1 VNAIAGQPRVDV
13 CRTSGRGG
21 FTLIEILITT
31 VLTATLLAV
40 LWGLFGVYSG
50 LFEKGQAQVSQA
62 QSARAI
68 LQQLAEDLHAAIE
81 DGPGDRPSDDWAVLS
96 GDVAFVR
103 RFGLLGTRDTLQIDV
118 LAVVPAEDGLRLDAD
133 VTTAGQ
139 GALQVPELR
148 TIYYTFVAEDAGV
161 DSADLALP
169 PEAGPTGSNQEASNQ
184 PGLTRLE
191 LDFETPYGN
200 DNAASFDGEP
210 TSDTAFSAEDDSVL
224 RMPEVVRL
232 EFRYFDGSGW
242 SDTWDSLQRGS
253 LPVAVEVTLQV
264 KPFEEPDAVV
274 DVAPQPEQ
282 TELDAE
288 GLDAVDATT
297 SQSDTAHLPVH
308 RLVIDLPGSR
318 QYAPSQPWQPVA
330 SEPSPRLPTP
340 LVAPRLSVGRRPDRP
355 DASTAIPAD
364 QWIREEP

>member
-1 VNAIAGQPRVDV
+1 MNAIAGQPRAHVHFA
-13 CRTSGRGG
+13 RRRSG

-31 VLTATLLAV
+31 VLSASLLAV
-40 LWGLFGVYSG
+40 LWGLFGVYAG

-68 LQQLAEDLHAAIE
+68 LQQLSEDLHAAIE
-81 DGPGDRPSDDWAVLS
+81 DGPGDRPSDEWAMLS
-96 GDVAFVR
+96 GDVASVR
-103 RFGLLGTRDTLQIDV
+103 RFGLLGTRSTMQIDV
-118 LAVVPAEDGLRLDAD
+118 LAVIPPEDGPRLDAD

-148 TIYYTFVAEDAGV
+148 TIYYTFVAEA
-161 DSADLALP
+161 SAPEAADLALSAEP
-169 PEAGPTGSNQEASNQ
+169 DQTGSNQPESGQ
-184 PGLTRLE
+184 LGLTRLE
-191 LDFETPYGN
+191 LDFETPYAN
-200 DNAASFDGEP
+200 DYSVSFDDEP
-210 TSDTAFSAEDDSVL
+210 TSATASSAEDDSVL

-264 KPFEEPDAVV
+264 KPFEEPDAAV
-274 DVAPQPEQ
+274 DVAPQPEE
-282 TELDAE
+282 TELDEE
-288 GLDAVDATT
+288 GLEAVEQTA
-297 SQSDTAHLPVH
+297 SRADTADLPVH

-318 QYAPSQPWQPVA
+318 QYAPSQPWQPVE
-330 SEPSPRLPTP
+330 SVRSPRLPTP
-340 LVAPRLSVGRRPDRP
+340 LAAPRLSVGSRADRP
-355 DASTAIPAD
+355 DASTTIPAN